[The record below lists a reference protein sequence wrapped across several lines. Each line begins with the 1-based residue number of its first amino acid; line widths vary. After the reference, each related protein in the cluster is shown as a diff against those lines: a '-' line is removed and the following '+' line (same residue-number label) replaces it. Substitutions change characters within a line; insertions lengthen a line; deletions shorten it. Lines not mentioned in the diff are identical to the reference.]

1 MAATEKML
9 SSTPNQNMAQSQ
21 KLVLHNGSA
30 KHKIKKKLNL
40 PLGNEVVPKIEI
52 ALLMNKNN
60 NNNGNINSSK
70 NNKDDDSNRKTKPK
84 QLHRKSFSFDDVY
97 SVNRRLVEEKPENL
111 TSWLTP
117 DTPPVTKQGQRPP
130 TPFPL
135 SPITRGTRS
144 ISSLSNASF
153 GDQVLHMSWSLDDL
167 DVFTD
172 IVKLNDDTF
181 D

>member
-21 KLVLHNGSA
+21 KPVLYNGSA

-144 ISSLSNASF
+144 INSLSDASF
-153 GDQVLHMSWSLDDL
+153 GDKVLHMSWSLDDL

>member
-9 SSTPNQNMAQSQ
+9 SSTPNQNLAQQQ
-21 KLVLHNGSA
+21 KSVLHNGSA
-30 KHKIKKKLNL
+30 KNRIKKKLNL
-40 PLGNEVVPKIEI
+40 TLGNEVVPKIEI
-52 ALLMNKNN
+52 ELLINKN

-70 NNKDDDSNRKTKPK
+70 NNRDDDSKRKTKPK

-111 TSWLTP
+111 TSWHTS
-117 DTPPVTKQGQRPP
+117 DTPNVTKQGQRPP

-144 ISSLSNASF
+144 ISSLSDASF

>member
-1 MAATEKML
+1 MAATEKIL

-21 KLVLHNGSA
+21 KSVLHHGSA
-30 KHKIKKKLNL
+30 KDKIKKKLNL
-40 PLGNEVVPKIEI
+40 TLENEVVPKIEVQ
-52 ALLMNKNN
+52 LSMNKNS
-60 NNNGNINSSK
+60 NNGNTNSSK
-70 NNKDDDSNRKTKPK
+70 NNRYDDSKRKTKPK
-84 QLHRKSFSFDDVY
+84 QLHRKSFSFDEVY
-97 SVNRRLVEEKPENL
+97 SVNRQLVEEKTENL
-111 TSWLTP
+111 TSWLTS

-144 ISSLSNASF
+144 INSLSDVSF
-153 GDQVLHMSWSLDDL
+153 GDKVLHMSWSLDDL

>member
-1 MAATEKML
+1 MATTEKML

-21 KLVLHNGSA
+21 KPVLHNGSA

-52 ALLMNKNN
+52 ELLINKNN

-144 ISSLSNASF
+144 ISSLSDASF
-153 GDQVLHMSWSLDDL
+153 GDKVLHMSWSLDDL

>member
-9 SSTPNQNMAQSQ
+9 SSTPNQNLAQQQ
-21 KLVLHNGSA
+21 KSVLHNGSA
-30 KHKIKKKLNL
+30 KNRIKKKLNL
-40 PLGNEVVPKIEI
+40 TLGNEVVPKIEI
-52 ALLMNKNN
+52 ELLINKN

-70 NNKDDDSNRKTKPK
+70 NNRDDDSKRKTKPK

-117 DTPPVTKQGQRPP
+117 DTPPVTKQGQRPS

-144 ISSLSNASF
+144 INSLSDASF
-153 GDQVLHMSWSLDDL
+153 GDKVLHMSWSLDDL